1 MLEGSELALR
11 SAQLAVDD
19 ADALLDELSRLL
31 RHLVL
36 LVVGVLMKST
46 PRRLTVFLKDT
57 LAIVVVLD
65 EGVTLNSL
73 P

>member
-1 MLEGSELALR
+1 MMPMRSSMNSAVFCATSFFSSLASWLQNDTR
-11 SAQLAVDD
+11 
-19 ADALLDELSRLL
+19 R
-31 RHLVL
+31 
-36 LVVGVLMKST
+36 LMKST

>member
-1 MLEGSELALR
+1 
-11 SAQLAVDD
+11 
-19 ADALLDELSRLL
+19 
-31 RHLVL
+31 
-36 LVVGVLMKST
+36 MKST